1 MARGGSTSRGMRL
14 DLSQKNVAGTI
25 ARIYSKQK
33 DVVAACVATTRA
45 AGEFCRELTAALA
58 PKRTGRMARLVTTEY
73 STDGLAFET
82 GWRASDFI
90 EEGEDFYPP
99 YQEFGTRFMPAQPS
113 LYPAYKETQQFY
125 LEELR
130 ANIRAALAA
139 SGTSGVPGGG
149 L

>member
-73 STDGLAFET
+73 STDG
-82 GWRASDFI
+82 
-90 EEGEDFYPP
+90 EDFYPP

-139 SGTSGVPGGG
+139 SGIPGGG
-149 L
+149 S